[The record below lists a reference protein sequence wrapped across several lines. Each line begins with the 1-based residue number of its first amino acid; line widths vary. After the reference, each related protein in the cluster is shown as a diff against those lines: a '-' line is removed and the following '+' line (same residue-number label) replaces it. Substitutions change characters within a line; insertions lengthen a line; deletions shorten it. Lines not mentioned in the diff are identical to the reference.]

1 MTMKTPLFLRVLLAA
16 FAQPSLA
23 TEVLT
28 IHTNEDGKMD
38 PWQYFLDS
46 PTVERVE

>member
-23 TEVLT
+23 IEVLT
-28 IHTNEDGKMD
+28 IDTKDGKMD
-38 PWQYFLDS
+38 PWQNFLDS